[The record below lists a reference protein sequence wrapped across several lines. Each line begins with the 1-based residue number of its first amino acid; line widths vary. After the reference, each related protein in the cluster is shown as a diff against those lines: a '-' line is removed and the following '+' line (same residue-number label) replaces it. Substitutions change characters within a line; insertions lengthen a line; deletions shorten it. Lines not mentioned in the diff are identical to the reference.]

1 MLIFDIILI
10 MHLKIKMNKVAIA
23 VLFVLFLSPLPHS
36 NASWDPYE
44 NLRIALGNWTPTPI
58 FKIESSNQTDGAYI
72 YIKGNSTQIFT
83 ELEKKKAELL
93 FLSTQIQQLNE
104 CKITICY
111 KIVEN
116 TDGLTTSSPLTNAE
130 IDESLNKLIY
140 EQKILDKF
148 IDYAELKLINKLPQI
163 KLALEVEIIGGKT
176 ELKDFRDNI
185 ITMINSG
192 EIKPLGKAQD
202 FIEIKLSDA
211 YPNTQFQNSFE
222 FSGTINQIKEKLDEA
237 KLKVSETLENLTG
250 IRAVFSEFGGK
261 ISWDISNAT
270 SWVGITEETPKAQ
283 VDAYVALKELSV
295 FNYYAEKKI
304 IEGALFKPTDQR
316 TELENK
322 IIQANTSNIKN
333 ALEII
338 LKQKEL
344 GKMISAQQLEKFAP
358 SLLANRDEAVK
369 IIESL
374 KNDSQM
380 PGEIRDKKILEYDEI
395 LKSIDD
401 RLSTLRHQA
410 EGKNHSKDGGITWY
424 DGDTEII
431 NEYLDQLRILS
442 PESSDSEIKSIVDQV
457 NQAVGSDFAK
467 YEYTNRLS
475 ELELGLSNAR
485 NYLEENTRAAK
496 EWQVEAIAQAQKNIS
511 EIKDYWES
519 LKNNAIDAIA
529 RIAND
534 YEAQGLS
541 KEEAIKLAEIKYT
554 GVLPNL
560 ETQEKQALD
569 GATKWYE
576 SIASSVVQ
584 ESLSEIAIQKFGL
597 DQVQEKIEFIQDE
610 IDTLIK

>member
-10 MHLKIKMNKVAIA
+10 MHLKVKMNKVASG

-58 FKIESSNQTDGAYI
+58 FKIESSNQTDGAYN

-202 FIEIKLSDA
+202 FIEIKLSEA
-211 YPNTQFQNSFE
+211 YPNNQFQNSFE

-250 IRAVFSEFGGK
+250 ISAVFSEFGGK

-304 IEGALFKPTDQR
+304 IENAILKPFETR
-316 TELENK
+316 SEIEKN
-322 IIQANTSNIKN
+322 IIQAH
-333 ALEII
+333 II
-338 LKQKEL
+338 
-344 GKMISAQQLEKFAP
+344 G
-358 SLLANRDEAVK
+358 
-369 IIESL
+369 
-374 KNDSQM
+374 
-380 PGEIRDKKILEYDEI
+380 
-395 LKSIDD
+395 
-401 RLSTLRHQA
+401 
-410 EGKNHSKDGGITWY
+410 
-424 DGDTEII
+424 
-431 NEYLDQLRILS
+431 
-442 PESSDSEIKSIVDQV
+442 
-457 NQAVGSDFAK
+457 
-467 YEYTNRLS
+467 
-475 ELELGLSNAR
+475 
-485 NYLEENTRAAK
+485 
-496 EWQVEAIAQAQKNIS
+496 
-511 EIKDYWES
+511 
-519 LKNNAIDAIA
+519 
-529 RIAND
+529 
-534 YEAQGLS
+534 
-541 KEEAIKLAEIKYT
+541 
-554 GVLPNL
+554 
-560 ETQEKQALD
+560 
-569 GATKWYE
+569 
-576 SIASSVVQ
+576 
-584 ESLSEIAIQKFGL
+584 
-597 DQVQEKIEFIQDE
+597 IQDE
-610 IDTLIK
+610 IRRAMKERNYSILNAKFILNSTTLYSEKNELLKFIDLYSENGMGDFEEKITNARQRIAQIDAFVEQMKNTAEGKTLSLDGGVTWIDGYAESFNQSITELQKLTPESAQSILETIQLDSAENTESEFKIILSQKYENEILKLNQELQKARKDAEEWVQTTIKNQNIDVNKQYDAQISLWNDEITKIKNQYISQGSTEEQAQKWAESKFDGIFEKIELDRQAAIQYQEQLEIDANSKFGVETIAEQISNLEEKLESLTTKE